1 MIDWIIKNKEWLF
14 SGLGISVIGL
24 FLTIFFRK
32 RSANYQKLVIK
43 RGNSNVQIGKV
54 SINNYNTES
63 KPGRLDITGVIFT
76 RNSEFDISLRNVGD
90 DVCII
95 NKISIENI
103 EDHMMAVR
111 PMLHTSAKYQ
121 IPVRGMKVG
130 ETKHRKI
137 HHYINPR
144 SADRILIGLNCTLVY
159 TLKVS
164 LHYNKT
170 ETVSFTKRMW
180 TKLDEEQAPEVL
192 QCSTIK

>member
-1 MIDWIIKNKEWLF
+1 MIDWIIENKEWLF
-14 SGLGISVIGL
+14 SGLGISIIGL
-24 FLTIFFRK
+24 FLTIFLRS
-32 RSANYQKLVIK
+32 RSANSQKLVIK
-43 RGNSNVQIGKV
+43 KGNSNVQIGKV

-63 KPGRLDITGVIFT
+63 KPGILDITSVIFT

-103 EDHMMAVR
+103 EDHMMGVR
-111 PMLHTSAKYQ
+111 PMLHPSAKYQ

-159 TLKVS
+159 TLKVT

-180 TKLDEEQAPEVL
+180 TKLDEEQAPE
-192 QCSTIK
+192 